1 MSFNLAQLATL
12 DQAKELAA
20 QINATKFV
28 DPKTG
33 QPALIGRG
41 VAAYSENNAISGIY
55 IPEWLTDAGF
65 EAPSEVNPEGQREF
79 YYHFRFQNGVEGV
92 NVGLV
97 LDRLQRY
104 PSAPAYVLKALFDE
118 VESLAAFTG
127 KRR

>member
-1 MSFNLAQLATL
+1 MSFALAQLATL
-12 DQAKELAA
+12 DEAKSLAA
-20 QINATKFV
+20 QINTVKFFK
-28 DPKTG
+28 PG
-33 QPALIGRG
+33 AQEPAAIGGG
-41 VAAYSENNAISGIY
+41 VAPLSDRSDVSGIY
-55 IPEWLTDAGF
+55 IPDWYTLGGP
-65 EAPSEVNPEGQREF
+65 APSETNEEGKTEF

-104 PSAPAYVLKALFDE
+104 PSAPLYVLKALFDE